1 MGSDAPPPP
10 PPPPT
15 TAGDGPQSQ
24 SQSQT
29 HFKMEI
35 VINRKGEAEVKT
47 TPISGSTPSANFQD
61 NPNLEHVAD
70 DRWKAL
76 LRQFVDQQR
85 RTGTLPDDKTQ
96 HELHLWYLHAAKE
109 YGNSRSHRKST
120 FSKHQVMLL
129 EEEAGFTFPRSAAA
143 ASANQVQ
150 EGKAEAGTKSSGG
163 GGGAGS
169 TGGGS
174 SPRIRIKIPKVGAAS
189 GMGSNNSGG
198 GLGSNTSSRR
208 STPKGLT
215 PKGSTP
221 KITDTPMN
229 VDHDASFP
237 SSVAPKSLIA
247 DDLPIAGVTMTPG
260 QCRALEDTP
269 TDAATMAILVRRFTK
284 LLARQQY
291 ERNAAVNLDHAMAL
305 LSAPKNRMM
314 EIVEILEG
322 IGLIELTDGEEG
334 GSVEWRGSEGML
346 GQTDEEDEGSEGSV
360 AKKRKREDADT
371 LQEEISKLYHD
382 ER

>member
-47 TPISGSTPSANFQD
+47 TPISGSAPSANFQD
-61 NPNLEHVAD
+61 NPNLEHVTD
-70 DRWKAL
+70 DRWKQL
-76 LRQFVDQQR
+76 FREFVDQQR
-85 RTGTLPDDKTQ
+85 RTGTLPDDETQ
-96 HELHLWYLHAAKE
+96 HELHLWYLHTAKE
-109 YGNSRSHRKST
+109 YGNNRSHRKST
-120 FSKHQVMLL
+120 LSKYQVLLL
-129 EEEAGFTFPRSAAA
+129 EEEAGFAFPRSAPAA

-150 EGKAEAGTKSSGG
+150 EGKAEAGTKSS
-163 GGGAGS
+163 S

-189 GMGSNNSGG
+189 GMGSSNSGG

-215 PKGSTP
+215 QKGSTP
-221 KITDTPMN
+221 KITDTPMD
-229 VDHDASFP
+229 VDEDGSFP
-237 SSVAPKSLIA
+237 STCSVAPESLIA
-247 DDLPIAGVTMTPG
+247 DGLPIAGVTMTPG
-260 QCRALEDTP
+260 QCRALEETP
-269 TDAATMAILVRRFTK
+269 TDAATMAILVRRFAK

-291 ERNAAVNLDHAMAL
+291 ERNAVINLDHAMTL
-305 LSAPKNRMM
+305 LGAPKNRMM
-314 EIVEILEG
+314 EVVEILEG
-322 IGLIELTDGEEG
+322 IGLIELTNGEEG
-334 GSVEWRGSEGML
+334 SSVEWRGSEGML
-346 GQTDEEDEGSEGSV
+346 GQTDEEDEGSEGGI
-360 AKKRKREDADT
+360 AKKRKREGADT
-371 LQEEISKLYHD
+371 LREDIGKLYHE

>member
-1 MGSDAPPPP
+1 MSTTDAPPPP
-10 PPPPT
+10 PPPPPT
-15 TAGDGPQSQ
+15 EAKDGPQGQ
-24 SQSQT
+24 GQKQ
-29 HFKMEI
+29 FKMEI
-35 VINRKGEAEVKT
+35 IINRKGEAEVKT
-47 TPISGSTPSANFQD
+47 APISGPAPSAALQ
-61 NPNLEHVAD
+61 NPNLEHVTD

-85 RTGTLPDDKTQ
+85 RTGALPDDETQ
-96 HELHLWYLHAAKE
+96 HELHLWYLHAIRE

-120 FSKHQVMLL
+120 LSKHQVMLL

-143 ASANQVQ
+143 ASTNQQVK
-150 EGKAEAGTKSSGG
+150 EGKAEAGSS

-221 KITDTPMN
+221 KIADTPMD
-229 VDHDASFP
+229 VDDEASFP
-237 SSVAPKSLIA
+237 SVAPESLVA
-247 DDLPIAGVTMTPG
+247 DDLPIAGITMTPA
-260 QCRALEDTP
+260 QCRALEESP
-269 TDAATMAILVRRFTK
+269 PDAATMAVLVRRFAK

-291 ERNAAVNLDHAMAL
+291 EHNSAVNLDHAVAL
-305 LSAPKNRMM
+305 LGVPKNRLM

-322 IGLIELTDGEEG
+322 TGLIKFMNGEEG
-334 GSVEWRGSEGML
+334 GSVEWLGAEGML
-346 GQTDEEDEGSEGSV
+346 EQTDQDGEESEGGAA

-371 LQEEISKLYHD
+371 LREEIGKLYHE

>member
-10 PPPPT
+10 PPPPPP

-29 HFKMEI
+29 LFKMEI

-47 TPISGSTPSANFQD
+47 TPFSGSAPIAALHN
-61 NPNLEHVAD
+61 NPHLEHVTD

-85 RTGTLPDDKTQ
+85 RTGTLPDDETQ
-96 HELHLWYLHAAKE
+96 HELHLWYLHAVKE
-109 YGNSRSHRKST
+109 YGNNRSHRKST
-120 FSKHQVMLL
+120 FSKYQVMLL
-129 EEEAGFTFPRSAAA
+129 EEEAGFTFPTSATAAA

-150 EGKAEAGTKSSGG
+150 EGKAEAGTKSS
-163 GGGAGS
+163 S

-189 GMGSNNSGG
+189 GMGSSNSGG
-198 GLGSNTSSRR
+198 GRGSNTSSRR

-221 KITDTPMN
+221 KVLDTPM
-229 VDHDASFP
+229 DIDDDASFP
-237 SSVAPKSLIA
+237 SSVAPEALIA
-247 DDLPIAGVTMTPG
+247 DDLPITGVTMTTA
-260 QCRALEDTP
+260 QRRALEEIP
-269 TDAATMAILVRRFTK
+269 TDAATMAILVRRFAK

-291 ERNAAVNLDHAMAL
+291 ERNAAINLDHATTL
-305 LSAPKNRMM
+305 LGAPKNRMM
-314 EIVEILEG
+314 EIVEILKG
-322 IGLIELTDGEEG
+322 IGLIEFTNGEEG

-346 GQTDEEDEGSEGSV
+346 GQTNEEDEGSEGSV
-360 AKKRKREDADT
+360 EKKRKREDADT
-371 LQEEISKLYHD
+371 LREEIGKLYHE

>member
-1 MGSDAPPPP
+1 
-10 PPPPT
+10 
-15 TAGDGPQSQ
+15 
-24 SQSQT
+24 
-29 HFKMEI
+29 MEI

-47 TPISGSTPSANFQD
+47 APLSGTAPSMTLQN
-61 NPNLEHVAD
+61 NSNLEHVTD
-70 DRWKAL
+70 DKWKQL
-76 LRQFVDQQR
+76 LQHFVDRQR
-85 RTGTLPDDKTQ
+85 RTGTLPDDKAQ
-96 HELHLWYLHAAKE
+96 HELHLWYLHAVKE

-120 FSKHQVMLL
+120 FSKYQVMLL
-129 EEEAGFTFPRSAAA
+129 EEEAGFTFPRFSA

-150 EGKAEAGTKSSGG
+150 EGKTEAGTKFSGG
-163 GGGAGS
+163 AGAGS

-189 GMGSNNSGG
+189 GMGSNISGG

-215 PKGSTP
+215 PNASTP
-221 KITDTPMN
+221 KITDTPMD
-229 VDHDASFP
+229 VDDDVSF
-237 SSVAPKSLIA
+237 S
-247 DDLPIAGVTMTPG
+247 DLPIAGITMTPA
-260 QCRALEDTP
+260 QRRALEETP

-284 LLARQQY
+284 LLARQQH
-291 ERNAAVNLDHAMAL
+291 ERNAVVNLDHVVTL
-305 LSAPKNRMM
+305 LGAPKNRMM

-322 IGLIELTDGEEG
+322 IGLIELTNGEEG

-346 GQTDEEDEGSEGSV
+346 GQTDEEDKGSEGGV

-371 LQEEISKLYHD
+371 LREEISKLYHE